1 MVGSPETVQ
10 RGLERLIEQTGANE
24 LMIAGQIFDHQ
35 ARLHSFEI
43 AAQAVRNI
51 EPAVALA

>member
-1 MVGSPETVQ
+1 VGSLETVQ

-24 LMIAGQIFDHQ
+24 LMIAGQIFDHK

-43 AAQAVRNI
+43 AAQAVRNL